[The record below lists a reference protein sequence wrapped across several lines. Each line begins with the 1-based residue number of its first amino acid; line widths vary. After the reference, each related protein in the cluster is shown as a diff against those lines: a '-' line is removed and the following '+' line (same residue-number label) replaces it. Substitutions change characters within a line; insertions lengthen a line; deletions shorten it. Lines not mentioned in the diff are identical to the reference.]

1 MPVEN
6 NLSLLI
12 FEKVE
17 SFWQP
22 IYFILQKIETAL
34 KQNWIY

>member
-1 MPVEN
+1 MSVVN
-6 NLSLLI
+6 NFKFVDL
-12 FEKVE
+12 EKVE